1 MEICNVLSLDRII
14 IGLKNQDKNGVL
26 QEMLEVAATSGR
38 IHDKEQLLKSI
49 LQREQLQTTG
59 VGFGLAVAHAKSDD
73 VDGVVL
79 SVGISEEGV
88 DYDALDGKPAH
99 IIFMLVSSPEKNTE
113 YLSVLAKIA
122 RIFKEADFREA
133 VMRARS
139 PEKVMNLLKERE
151 EGHSRC

>member
-1 MEICNVLSLDRII
+1 MEICKVLSLDRIVVGVKNRDK
-14 IGLKNQDKNGVL
+14 IGIL
-26 QEMLEVAATSGR
+26 QELLEVAATSGK
-38 IHDKEQLLKSI
+38 IHNKEELLKSL
-49 LQREQLQTTG
+49 LQREQIQTTG
-59 VGFGLAVAHAKSDD
+59 VGFGLAIAHAKSDD
-73 VDGVVL
+73 VEGVVL
-79 SVGISEEGV
+79 SVGLSEEGV

-122 RIFKEADFREA
+122 RIFREEDFREA
-133 VMRARS
+133 VMHAGS